1 MSKPLVAVR
10 RDGPLCWLGIDR
22 PEKRNALNRHVLGE
36 LVAAVAAAERDLEV
50 RAIIVYGEGPVFSA
64 GVDFGTLH
72 EDMDGANPAPF
83 RTVVG
88 DLQAMLTRLEAVEKP
103 LIGALHRYVPGLG
116 LELALALDL
125 RVASADCQLGLPETR
140 LGLIPDVGGT
150 TRLVRTVGYAK
161 AKELIMTARMIDAD
175 EARRIGLV
183 NEVVPVGEHLEAA
196 ARLGREIAANAP
208 LAVGL
213 AKRVIELGSSLDRQ
227 SFLEVELLAQSV
239 LRQSEDAREGVRA
252 LRERRAPVFRGR

>member
-1 MSKPLVAVR
+1 MSTPQVVSR
-10 RDGPLCWLGIDR
+10 REGPLAWVGIAR

-36 LVAAVAAAERDLEV
+36 LLAAVGEAERDPEV
-50 RAIIVYGEGPVFSA
+50 RAVIIYGEGPVFSA

-72 EDMDGANPAPF
+72 EDMAAENPTPF

-88 DLQAMLTRLEAVEKP
+88 DLQGQLTRLEMVEKP

-125 RVASADCQLGLPETR
+125 RVASADCELGLPETR

-150 TRLVRTVGYAK
+150 ARLVRTVGFAK
-161 AKELIMTARMIDAD
+161 AKELIMTARMIGADDAL
-175 EARRIGLV
+175 RIGLV
-183 NEVVPVGEHLEAA
+183 NEVVPVGEHLAA
-196 ARLGREIAANAP
+196 AERLGLEIAANAP

-213 AKRVIELGSSLDRQ
+213 AKRVIGLGANLDRQ

-239 LRQSEDAREGVRA
+239 LRQTDDAREGVRA
-252 LRERRAPVFRGR
+252 LRERRTPVFRGR